1 MKRVLSI
8 AALALAL
15 HTGASAQNTI
25 YKAVVGTYT
34 DASGAVV
41 VSDPSTIVAVD
52 LIIEKE
58 QTIVGPY
65 ARYAQKYLDVRGS
78 LVEKTIY
85 TVKDARLSVLDGDEA
100 FRSGETTPDAIA
112 TVSYMGSETEFP
124 KVLPDR
130 LTATAQSAED
140 AAAAAAQAIFSIRKH
155 RMELIT
161 DEAGEN
167 VFGGGLKDALEA
179 LDAKEQEYL
188 ELFLGKKV
196 VTTSTERIIIPMV
209 AEQQNY
215 HVARVSISAGILP
228 ATSADGEAVTLIL
241 TPSGSAKLGSLP
253 EADLR
258 DKTAVRVRIADN
270 TNCVVAVGD
279 KPVAS
284 AVTPIF
290 ELGRTVSV
298 AAPAAKK

>member
-161 DEAGEN
+161 GEAGEN
-167 VFGGGLKDALEA
+167 VFG
-179 LDAKEQEYL
+179 
-188 ELFLGKKV
+188 
-196 VTTSTERIIIPMV
+196 
-209 AEQQNY
+209 
-215 HVARVSISAGILP
+215 
-228 ATSADGEAVTLIL
+228 
-241 TPSGSAKLGSLP
+241 
-253 EADLR
+253 
-258 DKTAVRVRIADN
+258 
-270 TNCVVAVGD
+270 
-279 KPVAS
+279 
-284 AVTPIF
+284 
-290 ELGRTVSV
+290 
-298 AAPAAKK
+298 

>member
-41 VSDPSTIVAVD
+41 VSDPSTIVTVD

-161 DEAGEN
+161 GEAGEN

-228 ATSADGEAVTLIL
+228 ATSTDGEAVTLIL

-284 AVTPIF
+284 VVLPIF

>member
-8 AALALAL
+8 AALAVAL

-25 YKAVVGTYT
+25 SKAVVGTYT

-41 VSDPSTIVAVD
+41 VSDPSTTLAVD

-85 TVKDARLSVLDGDEA
+85 TVKGARLSVFDDAALK
-100 FRSGETTPDAIA
+100 SGETAPAET
-112 TVSYMGSETEFP
+112 TVVSYMGSETEFP

-161 DEAGEN
+161 GEAGEN

-196 VTTSTERIIIPMV
+196 VTTTTERIIIPMV

-215 HVARVSISAGILP
+215 HVARVSASAGILP
-228 ATSADGEAVTLIL
+228 PASTDGEAVTLTL
-241 TPSGSAKLGSLP
+241 TPSGNAKLGSLP

-258 DKTAVRVRIADN
+258 DKTAVRVRVADN
-270 TNCVVAVGD
+270 ASCVVTVGE

-284 AVTPIF
+284 AVLPVF

-298 AAPAAKK
+298 TAPAAKK

>member
-161 DEAGEN
+161 GEAGEN

-228 ATSADGEAVTLIL
+228 PTSTDGEAVTLIL

-270 TNCVVAVGD
+270 TNCVVEVPMSIPAERRVS
-279 KPVAS
+279 AS
-284 AVTPIF
+284 
-290 ELGRTVSV
+290 LMD
-298 AAPAAKK
+298 

>member
-85 TVKDARLSVLDGDEA
+85 TVKDARLSVLDDDEA
-100 FRSGETTPDAIA
+100 FRSGETTHYAIA

-161 DEAGEN
+161 GEAGEN

-228 ATSADGEAVTLIL
+228 PASTDGEAVTLIL

-284 AVTPIF
+284 AVLPIV
-290 ELGRTVSV
+290 E
-298 AAPAAKK
+298 

>member
-85 TVKDARLSVLDGDEA
+85 TVKDARLSVLDDDEA
-100 FRSGETTPDAIA
+100 FRSGRD
-112 TVSYMGSETEFP
+112 
-124 KVLPDR
+124 
-130 LTATAQSAED
+130 
-140 AAAAAAQAIFSIRKH
+140 
-155 RMELIT
+155 
-161 DEAGEN
+161 
-167 VFGGGLKDALEA
+167 DALR
-179 LDAKEQEYL
+179 DRD
-188 ELFLGKKV
+188 GV
-196 VTTSTERIIIPMV
+196 V
-209 AEQQNY
+209 
-215 HVARVSISAGILP
+215 HG
-228 ATSADGEAVTLIL
+228 
-241 TPSGSAKLGSLP
+241 
-253 EADLR
+253 
-258 DKTAVRVRIADN
+258 
-270 TNCVVAVGD
+270 
-279 KPVAS
+279 
-284 AVTPIF
+284 
-290 ELGRTVSV
+290 
-298 AAPAAKK
+298 

>member
-161 DEAGEN
+161 GEAGEN

-228 ATSADGEAVTLIL
+228 ATSTDGEAVTLIL

-284 AVTPIF
+284 VVLPIF

>member
-85 TVKDARLSVLDGDEA
+85 TVKDARLSVL
-100 FRSGETTPDAIA
+100 
-112 TVSYMGSETEFP
+112 SYMGSETEFP

-161 DEAGEN
+161 GEAGEN

-228 ATSADGEAVTLIL
+228 PASTDGEAVTLIL

-284 AVTPIF
+284 AVLPIF

>member
-65 ARYAQKYLDVRGS
+65 ARYAQKYLDVR
-78 LVEKTIY
+78 
-85 TVKDARLSVLDGDEA
+85 DDDEA
-100 FRSGETTPDAIA
+100 FRSGETTHYAIA

-161 DEAGEN
+161 GEAGEN

-228 ATSADGEAVTLIL
+228 PASTDGEAVTLIL

-284 AVTPIF
+284 AVLPIF

>member
-100 FRSGETTPDAIA
+100 FRSGETTPYAIA

-161 DEAGEN
+161 GEAGEN

-228 ATSADGEAVTLIL
+228 PTSTDGEAVTLIL

-284 AVTPIF
+284 AVLPIF